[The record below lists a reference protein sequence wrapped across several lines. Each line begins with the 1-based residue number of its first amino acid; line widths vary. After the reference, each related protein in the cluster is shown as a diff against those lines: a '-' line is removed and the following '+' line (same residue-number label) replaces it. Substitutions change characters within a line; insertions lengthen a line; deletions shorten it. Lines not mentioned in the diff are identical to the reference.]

1 MKKNINKQLII
12 AGLLIS
18 SCKSLNTNIQTNEQV
33 IPKRYSK
40 LQKTNDSANISDIVW
55 KNFFNDQ
62 PLNTLIDEALTN
74 NFDYKLALERI
85 ELLKANLIASKGKRI
100 PQISANIN
108 GGVRKFGLY
117 TMDGAGN
124 ITTEIIPGKIVPIN
138 LPDMYLGMQASWE
151 ADLWGKLKNQKKSA
165 LAQFRASST
174 YANLIKSNLIYD
186 IAASY
191 YELLALDNEL
201 DILNSTLT
209 NHAKV
214 IEAIKVQKEAGRVN
228 ELAVQQFKNFS
239 INTTA
244 RKIEVEQ
251 QIVEFENQINFL
263 LGRFPQP
270 IKRST
275 IDVYDDIPNVIQT
288 GIPSN
293 LLNNRPDIKQAEYML
308 TASKFDL
315 QSAKAAFYPSL
326 NITAGF
332 GFQAFNPSYL
342 FKSPA
347 SQAFS
352 LLGGLLYPLVN
363 KTALK
368 AQFATAKS
376 NQLSAIYTYQK
387 TILNAFTE
395 VANELDN
402 FENLRTLNELRA
414 EQNNIS
420 KNTIEI
426 SNSLFFTGKATYL
439 EVLYAQQG
447 ALASQLEYN
456 TVKKLQKLSQVNLYK
471 VLGGGWK

>member
-1 MKKNINKQLII
+1 M
-12 AGLLIS
+12 
-18 SCKSLNTNIQTNEQV
+18 
-33 IPKRYSK
+33 
-40 LQKTNDSANISDIVW
+40 QKD
-55 KNFFNDQ
+55 
-62 PLNTLIDEALTN
+62 
-74 NFDYKLALERI
+74 
-85 ELLKANLIASKGKRI
+85 
-100 PQISANIN
+100 
-108 GGVRKFGLY
+108 
-117 TMDGAGN
+117 
-124 ITTEIIPGKIVPIN
+124 
-138 LPDMYLGMQASWE
+138 
-151 ADLWGKLKNQKKSA
+151 
-165 LAQFRASST
+165 
-174 YANLIKSNLIYD
+174 
-186 IAASY
+186 
-191 YELLALDNEL
+191 
-201 DILNSTLT
+201 
-209 NHAKV
+209 
-214 IEAIKVQKEAGRVN
+214 AGRVN

-263 LGRFPQP
+263 LGRFPHS

-275 IDVYDDIPNVIQT
+275 IEVYDDIPAIINAGV
-288 GIPSN
+288 PSN
-293 LLNNRPDIKQAEYML
+293 LLSNRPDIKQAEYL
-308 TASKFDL
+308 LSSSKFDL

-342 FKSPA
+342 FKSPS

-368 AQFATAKS
+368 AQFASAKS
-376 NQLSAIYTYQK
+376 NQITAVYTYQK
-387 TILNAFTE
+387 AILNAFTE

-402 FENLRTLNELRA
+402 FENLRKLNELRA

-426 SNSLFFTGKATYL
+426 SNSLFFTGKASYL

-456 TVKKLQKLSQVNLYK
+456 TVKKLQKLSQVNMYK

>member
-1 MKKNINKQLII
+1 MKTTIHKQLIL
-12 AGLLIS
+12 AGLFVS
-18 SCKSLNTNIQTNEQV
+18 SCQTLNTNIQTREQA
-33 IPKRYSK
+33 IPRVFSSHY
-40 LQKTNDSANISDIVW
+40 KTNENTTLSDIIW
-55 KNFFNDQ
+55 KQFFNDQ
-62 PLNTLIDEALTN
+62 NLINLIEEGLSN
-74 NFDYKLALERI
+74 NFDYKLAVERI
-85 ELLKANLIASKGKRI
+85 ELLRANLVASKGKRL

-108 GGVRKFGLY
+108 GGVRKYGLY

-138 LPDMYLGMQASWE
+138 LPDMYIGMQASWE

-165 LAQFRASST
+165 LAQLNASST
-174 YANLIKSNLIYD
+174 YANLIKSNLVYD
-186 IAASY
+186 IASSY
-191 YELLALDNEL
+191 YELIALDNEL

-214 IEAIKVQKEAGRVN
+214 IEAIKVQKDAGRVN

-263 LGRFPQP
+263 LGRFPQS

-275 IDVYDDIPNVIQT
+275 IEVYDDIPAIINAGV
-288 GIPSN
+288 PSN
-293 LLNNRPDIKQAEYML
+293 LLSNRPDIKQAEYL
-308 TASKFDL
+308 LSSSKFDL

-342 FKSPA
+342 FKSPS

-368 AQFATAKS
+368 AQFASAKS
-376 NQLSAIYTYQK
+376 NQITAVYTYQK
-387 TILNAFTE
+387 AILNAFTE

-402 FENLRTLNELRA
+402 FENLRKLNELRA

-426 SNSLFFTGKATYL
+426 SNSLFFTGKASYL

-456 TVKKLQKLSQVNLYK
+456 TVKKLQKLSQVNMYK